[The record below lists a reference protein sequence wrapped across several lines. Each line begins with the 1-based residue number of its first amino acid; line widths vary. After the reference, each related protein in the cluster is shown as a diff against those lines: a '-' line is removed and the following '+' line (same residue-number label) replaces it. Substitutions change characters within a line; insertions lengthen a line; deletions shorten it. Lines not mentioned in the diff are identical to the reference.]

1 MAKHT
6 HSHAA
11 DISSVTSN
19 VAKTDDGTVQIN
31 FVIPWKLVE
40 TTRDEVLEEMSQDVV
55 VPGFRKGKAPKEKVL
70 QKVSQENLIQHTLGH
85 ILPAALGKAIGENNL
100 KIAIYPKYDLLK
112 AEEGK
117 DWEVRAST
125 CELPEVDLGDYKKNI
140 KAEAKASKLWGEKK
154 DKKKEE
160 PTRQQKQEIAVKALI
175 DGSQVDIP
183 KILLEEE
190 VNARLSSL
198 LERIEKLGMS
208 FETYLSNIG
217 KSAEDLRK
225 DYTLSA
231 ERTLKLDLALARVIE
246 EEKIQVSEKEI
257 DGAIKASKADPV
269 LSKKVDTKE
278 QRQIVK
284 RVLQKQAALDSL
296 ISLL

>member
-11 DISSVTSN
+11 DVSTVQST
-19 VAKTDDGTVQIN
+19 VAKTDDGTIQIN
-31 FVIPWKLVE
+31 FVIPWKLVD
-40 TTRDEVLEEMSQDVV
+40 TTRDEVLEETAKDIE
-55 VPGFRKGKAPKEKVL
+55 VPGFRKGKAPKDKVLEKVSKESL
-70 QKVSQENLIQHTLGH
+70 VQHTLGH
-85 ILPAALGKAIGENNL
+85 ILPEALGKAIDANKL
-100 KIAIYPKYDLLK
+100 KIAIYPRYDLLK
-112 AEEGK
+112 AEEGS

-125 CELPEVDLGDYKKNI
+125 CEIPEIDLGDYKKNI
-140 KAEAKASKLWGEKK
+140 EGEGRASKLWVPGK

-160 PTRQQKQEIAVKALI
+160 PTRAQKQDLVVKTLVSSAKI
-175 DGSQVDIP
+175 TIP

-198 LERIEKLGMS
+198 LEKIEKLGLN

-217 KSAEDLRK
+217 KTVEEVRK
-225 DYTLSA
+225 DYTLNA
-231 ERTLKLDLALARVIE
+231 ENTLKLDLALAHVIE
-246 EEKIQVSEKEI
+246 KEKIQVSEKEI
-257 DGAIKASKADPV
+257 DDAIKASSADPE
-269 LSKKVDTKE
+269 LAKKGNSQE